1 MLAISDFA
9 KAEIWEK
16 SIELLQE
23 LESEYRRTFE
33 YAMLSDN
40 LVIFIFDFRRGK
52 LTFFWYLQN

>member
-23 LESEYRRTFE
+23 LETEYRRTFE

-40 LVIFIFDFRRGK
+40 LV
-52 LTFFWYLQN
+52 TTPYLISRKTNYFATP

>member
-23 LESEYRRTFE
+23 LETEYRRTFE

-40 LVIFIFDFRRGK
+40 LVTTQYLISRK
-52 LTFFWYLQN
+52 TNFFAIYT